1 MGRGGWGGREGLFSF
16 PDIFVAPQARATF
29 SGKLSDLKKQAREQR
44 LGGKLG
50 ENEVFGRGGA
60 ALPLGGQEAGSV
72 RGETLRWRFWG
83 FFAIENVV

>member
-50 ENEVFGRGGA
+50 EDEVFGGGRGGQHY
-60 ALPLGGQEAGSV
+60 LLEDRKQEV
-72 RGETLRWRFWG
+72 
-83 FFAIENVV
+83 

>member
-50 ENEVFGRGGA
+50 EDEVFGGGM
-60 ALPLGGQEAGSV
+60 GGQHYLLEDRKQEV
-72 RGETLRWRFWG
+72 
-83 FFAIENVV
+83 